1 LSSELVRGLGRR
13 FARLA
18 TNLTVRRPAL
28 WPLLRPLMRFQF
40 DWLAPHWDSLR
51 APGYMAPYEA
61 GLVSVP
67 PPRRVLDVGTG
78 TGLGAFAVAERFPDA
93 DVVGVDL
100 SEDMVAE
107 ARRKTPPELAGR
119 LRFEQADAAR
129 LPFPDE
135 AFDLVALGNM
145 IPFFDELT
153 RVLAPDG
160 TLLVAFSSGPETP
173 IYVPSERLRAEL
185 GRRGFAQFAEFAAGP
200 GTAFLARKRPS
211 G

>member
-1 LSSELVRGLGRR
+1 MPSELVRGLGRR

-28 WPLLRPLMRFQF
+28 WPLLRPVMRLQF

-51 APGYMAPYEA
+51 APGYMAAYEA
-61 GLVSVP
+61 GLAAVP
-67 PPRRVLDVGTG
+67 PPGRVLDVGSG
-78 TGLGAFAVAERFPDA
+78 TGLGAFAIAARFPDA

-107 ARRKTPPELAGR
+107 ARRKTPSELAGR
-119 LRFEQADAAR
+119 VRFEQADAAR

-135 AFDLVALGNM
+135 SFDLVALGNM
-145 IPFFDELT
+145 IPFFDELA
-153 RVLAPDG
+153 RVLAAGG

-173 IYVPSERLRAEL
+173 IYVPFERLRAEL
-185 GRRGFAQFAEFAAGP
+185 GRRGFAHFAEFAAGS
-200 GTAFLARKRPS
+200 GTALLARKPAR